1 MSFNARWILLVVFA
15 GLITLGVSG
24 CTEEKTARLEIED
37 YELSVRAEGGDSN
50 IHSIDAKGTVAN
62 KGDVDVKNVEIT
74 GYCTSCEEEV
84 INGQWFVSD
93 YEKTSDQ
100 KDVIGYLPAGA
111 TEEFEFQDIAFF
123 PAPEGISA
131 PEEVPEDHDFEIV
144 IESHEID
151 D

>member
-1 MSFNARWILLVVFA
+1 MSLNARWILLGVFA
-15 GLITLGVSG
+15 VVIALGVSG

-37 YELSVRAEGGDSN
+37 YELSVSKESGDSN
-50 IHSIDAKGTVAN
+50 VHSIDAKGTVAN

-74 GYCTSCEEEV
+74 GYCTSCGEEV

-111 TEEFEFQDIAFF
+111 TEEFEFGDIAFF
-123 PAPEGISA
+123 PAPEGIA
-131 PEEVPEDHDFEIV
+131 EPEGVPEDHDFEIV